1 MGRKEIAKA
10 RIYAQILDACDNYN
24 TYEELYING
33 MLAGLIFSYNLLVA
47 DDEQLHMYSTI
58 HEHKPIL
65 GKGVIL

>member
-33 MLAGLIFSYNLLVA
+33 MLAGLIFSYNTFVA
-47 DDEQLHMYSTI
+47 DDEQLHIFRTI
-58 HEHKPIL
+58 YEHKPIL
-65 GKGVIL
+65 RKEAVL